1 MRAGIPLGVAAIALG
16 LLLTGQPQGLAQGY
30 PNKPVHIVITTG
42 PGSFVDIIARVL
54 STRMPESLG
63 QPVIPENRPGAAG
76 QIAADF
82 VAKAAPD
89 GYTLLV
95 SSPGTVTVGPQ
106 VNKTPYDPLKD
117 FAPVSMLATAPTG
130 FAVNPNFPAKTFAE
144 FLAYVRT
151 HPGTVSY
158 SHPGT
163 GSLMHL
169 GGEHMKLMANF
180 DMQPVPYRGAAPAAT
195 AIVTG
200 EVQVGFADLPS
211 LKPLHEAGR
220 LRILAVVDPA
230 RSAYMPEIPTVAES
244 GLPGYDAGGWGIF
257 LAPAGTPPDIVARLN
272 AEVRKAY
279 DKPDVVEALKRAA
292 IDPLLM
298 SPQDTA
304 KFLRNEYEKWGKLV
318 RIVGIKPQQ

>member
-1 MRAGIPLGVAAIALG
+1 MMDIGSALRVALVAAG
-16 LLLTGQPQGLAQGY
+16 LSLATLPQTLAQSY
-30 PNKPVHIVITTG
+30 PNKPIHLIITTG

-54 STRMPESLG
+54 STRMPEGMG
-63 QPVIPENRPGAAG
+63 QPVVPENKPGAAG

-82 VAKAAPD
+82 VAKSAPD

-106 VNKTPYDPLKD
+106 TGKTPYDPLKD
-117 FAPVSMLATAPTG
+117 FEPVSMLATAPTG

-144 FLAYVRT
+144 FLAYVRA

-169 GGEHMKLMANF
+169 GGEHMKLMAGI

-200 EVQVGFADLPS
+200 EVQVGFADMPS

-230 RSAYMPEIPTVAES
+230 RTAYMPEIPTVAES
-244 GLPGYDAGGWGIF
+244 GLPGYDAGGWGIL
-257 LAPAGTPPDIVARLN
+257 LAPAGTPTDIVANLN

-279 DKPDVVEALKRAA
+279 DKPAVIEALKRAA

-304 KFLRNEYEKWGKLV
+304 KFLRIEYEKWGKL
-318 RIVGIKPQQ
+318 IQQVGLKPQ

>member
-1 MRAGIPLGVAAIALG
+1 MRIGFALRFGAMALG
-16 LLLTGQPQGLAQGY
+16 LWLAGQVQAPAQSY
-30 PNKPVHIVITTG
+30 PTKPIHIIITTG

-54 STRMPESLG
+54 STKMPVSLG
-63 QPVIPENRPGAAG
+63 QPVVPENKPGAAG
-76 QIAADF
+76 QLAADF

-95 SSPGTVTVGPQ
+95 SSPGTLTVGPQ
-106 VNKTPYDPLKD
+106 TGKTPYDPLKD

-130 FAVNPNFPAKTFAE
+130 FAVNPSFPAKTFGE
-144 FLAYVRT
+144 FLAYVRA

-169 GGEHMKLMANF
+169 GGEHMKLMAGL

-211 LKPLHEAGR
+211 LKPLHEVGR
-220 LRILAVVDPA
+220 LRILAVVDPV
-230 RSAYMPEIPTVAES
+230 RTAYMPEIPTVAES
-244 GLPGYDAGGWGIF
+244 GLPGYDAGGWGI
-257 LAPAGTPPDIVARLN
+257 LVAPAGTPSEIVARLSS
-272 AEVRKAY
+272 EVRRAY
-279 DKPDVVEALKRAA
+279 ENPDVVEALKRAA
-292 IDPLLM
+292 VDPMLA
-298 SPQDTA
+298 SPQETA
-304 KFLRNEYEKWGKLV
+304 KFLRTEYEKWGKLI
-318 RIVGIKPQQ
+318 RQLGIKPQ

>member
-1 MRAGIPLGVAAIALG
+1 MKVGKALWVAGLALV
-16 LLLTGQPQGLAQGY
+16 LLTGGRQPALAQSY
-30 PNKPVHIVITTG
+30 PNKPVHIIITTG

-63 QPVIPENRPGAAG
+63 QPVVPENKPGAAG

-82 VAKAAPD
+82 VAKSAPD

-106 VNKTPYDPLKD
+106 TGKTPYDPLKD

-130 FAVNPNFPAKTFAE
+130 FAVNPTFPAKTFAE
-144 FLAYVRT
+144 FLAYVRA

-169 GGEHMKLMANF
+169 GGEHMKLMAGI

-200 EVQVGFADLPS
+200 EVQVGFADMPS

-230 RSAYMPEIPTVAES
+230 RTAYMPEIPTVAES
-244 GLPGYDAGGWGIF
+244 GLPGYDAGGWGIL

-272 AEVRKAY
+272 TEVRKAY
-279 DKPDVVEALKRAA
+279 DKPEVIEALKRAA

-304 KFLRNEYEKWGKLV
+304 KFLRTEYEKWGKL
-318 RIVGIKPQQ
+318 IKQVGLKPPQ

>member
-1 MRAGIPLGVAAIALG
+1 MRIEVALPLSAIAV
-16 LLLTGQPQGLAQGY
+16 GLALAAHPPALAQSY
-30 PNKPVHIVITTG
+30 PSKPVHMVITTG

-76 QIAADF
+76 QIAADS

-95 SSPGTVTVGPQ
+95 SSPGTLTVGPQ
-106 VNKTPYDPLKD
+106 VGKTPYDPLKD

-130 FAVNPNFPAKTFAE
+130 FAVNPNFPAKNFAE
-144 FLAYVRT
+144 FLAYVRA

-169 GGEHMKLMANF
+169 GGEHMKLMAGI

-211 LKPLHEAGR
+211 LKPLHEGGR

-230 RSAYMPEIPTVAES
+230 RTAYMPDIPTVAES
-244 GLPGYDAGGWGIF
+244 GLPGYDAGGWGI
-257 LAPAGTPPDIVARLN
+257 LVAPAGTPPEIVARLN

-279 DKPDVVEALKRAA
+279 EKPDVVEALKRAA
-292 IDPLLM
+292 VDPLLM

-318 RIVGIKPQQ
+318 KQVGIKPQ

>member
-1 MRAGIPLGVAAIALG
+1 MRIGLALPFGAIAVG
-16 LLLTGQPQGLAQGY
+16 LSLVAHSPALAQGY
-30 PNKPVHIVITTG
+30 PSKPVHIVITTG

-76 QIAADF
+76 QLAADF
-82 VAKAAPD
+82 VAKAQPD
-89 GYTLLV
+89 GYTVLV
-95 SSPGTVTVGPQ
+95 SSPGTLTVGPQ
-106 VNKTPYDPLKD
+106 VGKTPYDPLKD

-144 FLAYVRT
+144 FLTYVRT
-151 HPGTVSY
+151 HPGTISY

-169 GGEHMKLMANF
+169 GGEHMKLMAGI

-211 LKPLHEAGR
+211 LKPLHEGGR
-220 LRILAVVDPA
+220 LRILAVVDSA
-230 RSAYMPEIPTVAES
+230 RTAYMPEIPTVAES
-244 GLPGYDAGGWGIF
+244 GLPGYDAGGWGI
-257 LAPAGTPPDIVARLN
+257 LVAPAATPPEIVARLN
-272 AEVRKAY
+272 TEVRKAY
-279 DKPDVVEALKRAA
+279 QKPEVVEALKRAA
-292 IDPLLM
+292 VDPMLA
-298 SPQDTA
+298 SPEDTA
-304 KFLRNEYEKWGKLV
+304 KFLRSEYEKWGKLI
-318 RIVGIKPQQ
+318 RQVGIKP

>member
-1 MRAGIPLGVAAIALG
+1 MRIGLALPLSAIAVALS
-16 LLLTGQPQGLAQGY
+16 LATGPAAQAQTY
-30 PNKPVHIVITTG
+30 PSKPVHIVITTG

-63 QPVIPENRPGAAG
+63 QPVVPENRPGAAG

-95 SSPGTVTVGPQ
+95 SSPGTLTVGPQ
-106 VNKTPYDPLKD
+106 AGKTPYDPLKD

-130 FAVNPNFPAKTFAE
+130 FAVNPGFPAKSFAE
-144 FLAYVRT
+144 FLAYVRA

-169 GGEHMKLMANF
+169 GGEHMKLMAGF
-180 DMQPVPYRGAAPAAT
+180 DMQGVPYRGAAPAAT

-230 RSAYMPEIPTVAES
+230 RTAYMPEIPTVAES
-244 GLPGYDAGGWGIF
+244 GLPGYDAGGWGI
-257 LAPAGTPPDIVARLN
+257 LVAPAGTPEPIVARLN

-279 DKPDVVEALKRAA
+279 EKPDVIEALKRAA
-292 IDPLLM
+292 VDPLLA

-304 KFLRNEYEKWGKLV
+304 KFLRTEYEKWGKLI
-318 RIVGIKPQQ
+318 RQVGIKPQQ

>member
-1 MRAGIPLGVAAIALG
+1 MRFGFALPLGALAVG
-16 LLLTGQPQGLAQGY
+16 LSLVVYSPAQAQTY
-30 PNKPVHIVITTG
+30 PSKPVHLVITTG

-54 STRMPESLG
+54 STKMPQGLG

-95 SSPGTVTVGPQ
+95 SSPGTLTVGPQ
-106 VNKTPYDPLKD
+106 LNKTPYDPLKD
-117 FAPVSMLATAPTG
+117 FAPISMLATAPTG
-130 FAVNPNFPAKTFAE
+130 FAVNPGFPAKTFAE
-144 FLAYVRT
+144 FLTYVRA

-169 GGEHMKLMANF
+169 GGEHMKLMAGI
-180 DMQPVPYRGAAPAAT
+180 DMQGVPYRGAAPAAT

-230 RSAYMPEIPTVAES
+230 RTAYMPEIPTVAES
-244 GLPGYDAGGWGIF
+244 GLPGYDAGGWGIL
-257 LAPAGTPPDIVARLN
+257 LAPAGTPTEIVAQLN

-279 DKPDVVEALKRAA
+279 GNADVVEALKRVAV
-292 IDPLLM
+292 DPLLM

-304 KFLRNEYEKWGKLV
+304 KFLRTEYEKWGKL
-318 RIVGIKPQQ
+318 IKLVGIKPQ